1 MEIRKIGEFE
11 LITRLTAGKG
21 YDPSVLLGIGDDA
34 AVFQAP
40 AGGSLLACTDMLVE
54 GVHFLREKTPP
65 AAVGHKALAV
75 NLSDIAAMGGIPR
88 HALIAAGWPPDS
100 PLAYAEGVYDGLY
113 ALAEEYGVNIIGGDT
128 VRAPVVTV
136 NITVIGESRGKAIG
150 RSGAKPGDLLAVTG
164 RVGAAAAGLALLRAG
179 TEESMEAGV
188 EDHMKK
194 GPEAMTGEAGARGK
208 GGLPAAMRE
217 DLLRA
222 HFYPVPRLAA
232 ADLLTATGAVTAMID
247 LSDGLAGDLG
257 RLAAASGVGALLFA
271 DALPI
276 DRNTRAAAAFLQED
290 TLRWALYGGED
301 FELLAALAPE
311 KTAEARE
318 KLAAAGIA
326 FTVVGEVTPAAA
338 GLSILKQGRITP
350 LQARGFDHFSP
361 SS

>member
-1 MEIRKIGEFE
+1 
-11 LITRLTAGKG
+11 
-21 YDPSVLLGIGDDA
+21 
-34 AVFQAP
+34 
-40 AGGSLLACTDMLVE
+40 
-54 GVHFLREKTPP
+54 
-65 AAVGHKALAV
+65 
-75 NLSDIAAMGGIPR
+75 
-88 HALIAAGWPPDS
+88 
-100 PLAYAEGVYDGLY
+100 
-113 ALAEEYGVNIIGGDT
+113 
-128 VRAPVVTV
+128 
-136 NITVIGESRGKAIG
+136 
-150 RSGAKPGDLLAVTG
+150 
-164 RVGAAAAGLALLRAG
+164 
-179 TEESMEAGV
+179 
-188 EDHMKK
+188 MKK

>member
-1 MEIRKIGEFE
+1 MEIRNTGEFQ
-11 LITRLTAGKG
+11 LIARLTAGKG

-34 AVFQAP
+34 AIFQAP

-65 AAVGHKALAV
+65 EAVGHKALAV

-88 HALIAAGWPPDS
+88 HALVAVGWPPGC
-100 PLAYAEGVYDGLY
+100 PLDYAEGVYKGLY
-113 ALAEEYGVNIIGGDT
+113 SLAEEHGVNIIGGDT
-128 VRAPVVTV
+128 VRAPVVV
-136 NITVIGESRGKAIG
+136 INITVIGECHGKAVG
-150 RSGAKPGDLLAVTG
+150 RNGARPGDLLAVTG

-194 GPEAMTGEAGARGK
+194 SPEASTGEAGARGE
-208 GGLPAAMRE
+208 GGLPAAVKE

-222 HFYPVPRLAA
+222 HFFPVPRLRAA
-232 ADLLTATGAVTAMID
+232 AVLTATGAVTAMID

-257 RLAAASGVGALLFA
+257 RLAAASGVGALLYA
-271 DALPI
+271 DELPI
-276 DRNTRAAAAFLQED
+276 DSHTRAAAAFLKED
-290 TLRWALYGGED
+290 ALRWALYGGED
-301 FELLAALAPE
+301 YELLAALPSE
-311 KTAEARE
+311 KAAAARE

-326 FTVVGEVTPAAA
+326 FTVVGEVTPAAG
-338 GLSILKQGRITP
+338 GLRVLEEGRIIP
-350 LQARGFDHFSP
+350 LEARGFDHFSP